1 MDLLGYVTMDK
12 KLVEVVWEFVSLVEY
27 RLIFIKCCEQN

>member
-12 KLVEVVWEFVSLVEY
+12 KLVEVVWEFVSLVA
-27 RLIFIKCCEQN
+27 LLNTD